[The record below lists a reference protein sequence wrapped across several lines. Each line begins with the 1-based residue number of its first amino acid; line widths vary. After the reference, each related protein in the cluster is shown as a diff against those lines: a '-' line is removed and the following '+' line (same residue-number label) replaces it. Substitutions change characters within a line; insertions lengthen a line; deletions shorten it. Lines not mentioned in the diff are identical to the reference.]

1 MQGRALGAAP
11 LPQRAIRSERL
22 SSVHENQ
29 PWSEPMRIRSTGR
42 AIFAVTM
49 IGLGIIGLL
58 HRNFVPVWNPAP
70 KVSAGGLL
78 VSLSSLIS
86 LSAGIGLLIRCMAGA
101 AARLFL
107 ATFLLWLLLF
117 RLPNFLLIPAFAACW
132 SVFPLVV
139 MLAAAWVLYVWFATD
154 WDRKYLGFVLG
165 SNGLRVA
172 QTLYGLSLIFF
183 GAAHFIDVKDTLSL
197 IPNWLPGHLFWAYF
211 TGCAFIAAGV
221 AALTGLCARLAVSLS
236 VLQLMLFL
244 VLVWLPIVATGSKD
258 PFQWSETILTV
269 VLLAGGWVVADSYR
283 CTRVV

>member
-1 MQGRALGAAP
+1 
-11 LPQRAIRSERL
+11 
-22 SSVHENQ
+22 
-29 PWSEPMRIRSTGR
+29 MRIASTGR

-58 HRNFVPVWNPAP
+58 HPNFVPVWNPAP

-86 LSAGIGLLIRCMAGA
+86 LSAGFGLLNRRMAGA
-101 AARLFL
+101 AARLLL

-117 RLPNFLLIPAFAACW
+117 RLPNFLLVPAFEACW
-132 SVFPLVV
+132 SVFPLAV

-154 WDRKYLGFVLG
+154 WDRKYLSFVIG
-165 SNGLRVA
+165 GNGLRIA
-172 QTLYGLSLIFF
+172 HTLYGLSLIFF

-221 AALTGLCARLAVSLS
+221 AALTGICARLAVTLS
-236 VLQLMLFL
+236 VLQLALFL
-244 VLVWLPIVATGSKD
+244 VLVWLPIIATGSKN
-258 PFQWSETILTV
+258 PFQWSETILNV
-269 VLLAGGWVVADSYR
+269 ALLAGGWVVADSYR
-283 CTRVV
+283 RTMW